1 MVGLPSLQLLSNSIN
16 YIFTYIYTYFMYVY
30 PNINTHTHT
39 STHTLIVHIYHF
51 FARDVDA
58 VVLESLPCMCKA
70 LSLISALPV
79 GKGFFLLPCFSALRA
94 QELWL
99 LLSGIQEAQMERDFE

>member
-1 MVGLPSLQLLSNSIN
+1 MVGLPSLQLLSNSN
-16 YIFTYIYTYFMYVY
+16 KLYIYTYYMYVY
-30 PNINTHTHT
+30 PYINTHTH
-39 STHTLIVHIYHF
+39 SQYIYTHF
-51 FARDVDA
+51 FAREVDV

-99 LLSGIQEAQMERDFE
+99 LLSSIQ